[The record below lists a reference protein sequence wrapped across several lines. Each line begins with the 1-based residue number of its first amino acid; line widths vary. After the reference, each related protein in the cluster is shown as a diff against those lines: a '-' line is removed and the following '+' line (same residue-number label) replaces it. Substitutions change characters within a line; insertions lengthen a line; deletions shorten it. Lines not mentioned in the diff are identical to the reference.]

1 MNFSKESNKKKKQK
15 LESKSS
21 KATKSVST
29 SFIKILAFAFL
40 LLIIVGV
47 CAGLGFAKSIIDSA
61 PDINVEDIVPKG
73 YTSFIYDQD
82 GNEMVQLHGSNANR
96 IFVELDEIPIY
107 LQDSF
112 IVIEDER
119 FWQHNGIDIKGI
131 FRAIFTNL
139 KSGSLSEGAS
149 TITQQLIKNNILSTE
164 TTFERKIQEQYL
176 AIQLEKKSDKETILE
191 NYLNTVALGR
201 GTNGVQSASN
211 KYFNKDVSEL
221 TIAESAVIAS
231 ITKNPSYFDPVTYP
245 ENNKKRQL
253 RILKKLLEQEK
264 ITQSQYDEALN
275 EDVYNNIQI
284 VNKSISG
291 NSSYSYYVDEVISRV
306 IDDLM
311 AKKNYT
317 ESQASN
323 LIYRG
328 GLSIYCNQDS
338 AIQKI
343 VDETYTNE
351 DFFPKK
357 NVDYAVRLFYTVT
370 IKDKDGN
377 KKDINKDKTFDTD
390 EEAENY
396 MQQVKQE
403 LEAEGNT
410 IVSDSSI
417 SVPQP
422 QSAMAI
428 IDQHTGYVKAI
439 SGGRGE
445 KVGNRTFNRA
455 TNSKRHPGSTF
466 KVLAAY
472 LPAIDTAGYTLATV
486 IDDVPKKFPNNPYGW
501 PKNYYTKYKGLS
513 TIREGIKYSMNI
525 LAVETLNDI
534 GVQTGYDYLIKLGF
548 TTLVENDTVNGK
560 NYTDKG
566 LSLALG
572 GLSQGV
578 TVLELTAAYAAIA
591 NNGVYI
597 EPTFYTRVLDHDGQ
611 LLLQKEPVTRTVMKE
626 TTAFLLTDAL
636 VDVCSPGGT
645 GYPVRFDGMPIAGK
659 TGTSSDD
666 VDLVFA
672 GFTPYYTAVVWKGY
686 DQQQEQVYVGNGYHK
701 KIWKEV
707 MKRIHENLP
716 RKEFDKPSGIVTARI
731 CTESGKLAVSG
742 LCNKDPRG
750 STVRTE
756 YFAKGT
762 EPTETCDVHVKAVI
776 CKDSDLL
783 ATEYCPESS
792 KVEKV
797 YIQRLVPFVPLDPNR
812 PPYIADRQYELLPSK
827 VGEYCNI
834 HTAQPVVPEV
844 QLPTDYFNDD
854 VNNNIS
860 NDNTSTNIDT
870 NTSPTTNNPNTNNS
884 TRNNTTSNEP
894 DASANTEKEPTP
906 FTPFMP

>member
-1 MNFSKESNKKKKQK
+1 MNFSKESNKKKKEK
-15 LESKSS
+15 LDSKSS

-73 YTSFIYDQD
+73 YASFIYDQD
-82 GNEMVQLHGSNANR
+82 GNEIVQLHGSNANR
-96 IFVELDEIPIY
+96 IYVELDEIPTY
-107 LQDSF
+107 LRDGF
-112 IVIEDER
+112 IAIEDER

-139 KSGSLSEGAS
+139 KSGSLAEGAS

-164 TTFERKIQEQYL
+164 TSFERKIQEQYL

-191 NYLNTVALGR
+191 NYLNTIGLGR
-201 GTNGVQSASN
+201 GTNGVQAAAN

-231 ITKNPSYFDPVTYP
+231 ITKNPSYYDPVTYP
-245 ENNKKRQL
+245 ENNKKRQS
-253 RILKKLLEQEK
+253 RILTKLLEQEK
-264 ITQSQYDEALN
+264 ITQAQYDEAIN

-284 VNKSISG
+284 VNKSFAG

-311 AKKNYT
+311 VKKGYT

-338 AIQKI
+338 DIQKI

-370 IKDKDGN
+370 IKDKDGH

-390 EEAENY
+390 QEAADY
-396 MQQVKQE
+396 MEQVKKE
-403 LEAEGNT
+403 LEDEGNT
-410 IVSDSSI
+410 IISDNSI

-466 KVLAAY
+466 KTLAAY

-486 IDDVPKKFPNNPYGW
+486 IDDVPSKLPNMPYGW
-501 PKNYYTKYKGLS
+501 PKNYYRQYKGLS
-513 TIREGIKYSMNI
+513 TVREGLKYSMNI
-525 LAVETLNDI
+525 LAVKTLNDV

-548 TTLVENDTVNGK
+548 STLVENETVNGK

-591 NNGVYI
+591 NDGVYI
-597 EPTFYTRVLDHDGQ
+597 EPTFYSRVLDHDGK

-645 GYPVRFDGMPIAGK
+645 GYPVHFNGMPIAGK

-672 GFTPYYTAVVWKGY
+672 GYTPYYTAVVWKGY
-686 DQQQEQVYVGNGYHK
+686 DQQQEQVYVRNGYHK
-701 KIWKEV
+701 AIWKEV
-707 MKRIHENLP
+707 MQRIHKDLP
-716 RKEFDKPSGIVTARI
+716 RKEFNKPSGIVTAKI
-731 CTESGKLAVSG
+731 CTESGKLAVPG
-742 LCNKDPRG
+742 LCDHDQRG

-762 EPTETCDVHVKAVI
+762 EPTEPCDVHVKAVI
-776 CKDSDLL
+776 CKDSGLM
-783 ATEYCPESS
+783 ATENCPESS
-792 KVEKV
+792 KEELV
-797 YIQRLVPFVPLDPNR
+797 YIQRPIPFVPQDPNR
-812 PPYIADRQYELLPSK
+812 PPDIADRQYELLPSK
-827 VGEYCNI
+827 IGEYCNI
-834 HTAQPVVPEV
+834 HTAQPEIPDV
-844 QLPTDYFNDD
+844 QLPTDYYNNDM
-854 VNNNIS
+854 NNNHNS
-860 NDNTSTNIDT
+860 NNHNNDNK
-870 NTSPTTNNPNTNNS
+870 PN
-884 TRNNTTSNEP
+884 
-894 DASANTEKEPTP
+894 P
-906 FTPFMP
+906 FTPFLPND